1 MTPKSLL
8 RLEAA
13 RSHIDEMAEGKFE
26 KRIMLVTFNF
36 FCLEIWVCNEI
47 LNLMFSSI
55 WGSQKNKHSES
66 TKEKLRLFKFEQ
78 YQPKGRGTFHYRR
91 AFLHRNHFTSIYDGS
106 KRYHGLAFE
115 IDMDNRIF
123 DIDAKCK

>member
-36 FCLEIWVCNEI
+36 FCLEI
-47 LNLMFSSI
+47 
-55 WGSQKNKHSES
+55 
-66 TKEKLRLFKFEQ
+66 
-78 YQPKGRGTFHYRR
+78 
-91 AFLHRNHFTSIYDGS
+91 
-106 KRYHGLAFE
+106 
-115 IDMDNRIF
+115 
-123 DIDAKCK
+123 

>member
-26 KRIMLVTFNF
+26 KRLCWLHLTSLSWN
-36 FCLEIWVCNEI
+36 LSLHEI

-78 YQPKGRGTFHYRR
+78 YQPKGRSTFHSRR